1 MPENAKGNNKNNGDG
16 VVIKLGDIVYRA
28 DGLRGNVIAKAAN
41 NGYIASYEGGKM
53 EHFSANDL
61 SNFWLIGKQIIGNKA
76 PTAPIEQE
84 VKDLQNQIAA
94 LRKQEQQLRKQIYR
108 IKNQFYES
116 WEADRLA
123 LQEERTEQNRAAR
136 LRQSSEGGTDEGDE
150 QR

>member
-1 MPENAKGNNKNNGDG
+1 MPENAKGTNKNNGDG

-28 DGLRGNVIAKAAN
+28 DGLRGSVIAKAAN

-76 PTAPIEQE
+76 PTEPMEQE
-84 VKDLQNQIAA
+84 VKDLQNQIAV

-108 IKNQFYES
+108 VKNQFYES

-136 LRQSSEGGTDEGDE
+136 LRQSFEAGTDEGDE

>member
-1 MPENAKGNNKNNGDG
+1 MPKNKNNGDG

-28 DGLRGNVIAKAAN
+28 DGLRGSVIAKAAN

-76 PTAPIEQE
+76 PTAPMEQE

-108 IKNQFYES
+108 IKNQFYAS

-123 LQEERTEQNRAAR
+123 LQAERTEQNRAAR
-136 LRQSSEGGTDEGDE
+136 LRQSSEPVANEDDE
-150 QR
+150 

>member
-1 MPENAKGNNKNNGDG
+1 MPENTKGNNKNNGDG
-16 VVIKLGDIVYRA
+16 VIIKLGDIVYRA
-28 DGLRGNVIAKAAN
+28 DGLRGSVIAKAAN
-41 NGYIASYEGGKM
+41 NGYIVSYEGGKL

-76 PTAPIEQE
+76 PTAPMEQE
-84 VKDLQNQIAA
+84 VKDLQNQIAV

-123 LQEERTEQNRAAR
+123 LQEERTEKNQLSKLR
-136 LRQSSEGGTDEGDE
+136 LNGDNE
-150 QR
+150 ED